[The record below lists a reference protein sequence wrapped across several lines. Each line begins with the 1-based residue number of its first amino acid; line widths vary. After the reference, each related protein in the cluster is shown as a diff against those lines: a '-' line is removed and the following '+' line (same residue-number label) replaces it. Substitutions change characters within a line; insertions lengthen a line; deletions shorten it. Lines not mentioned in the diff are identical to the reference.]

1 MIRARAASG
10 LWNPYARRVIVRILL
25 FRLIWS
31 PVLQD
36 PSDLRVYVRHM
47 SST

>member
-1 MIRARAASG
+1 MRAWDD
-10 LWNPYARRVIVRILL
+10 LNPNAIRVIRRILVL
-25 FRLIWS
+25 VVISS

>member
-1 MIRARAASG
+1 MASG
-10 LWNPYARRVIVRILL
+10 LLKPKAMRVSSRILVL
-25 FRLIWS
+25 VVIWS